1 MRVSRLR
8 RIGAALAATGAAAA
22 LIAGCGSGSGSGG
35 TTADGLTNV
44 TIQTAPGNVLPYLGY
59 LAQNLGY
66 FKQNGLNANF
76 ATLTTGLSS
85 TAALNAGS
93 LNVIFADPASTGPLI
108 AKGAPLKL
116 ILNEQT
122 IQWRVLVPKSMTGK
136 PFADVVKQLKVV
148 GAPAASGGT
157 AALVKLIEK
166 AYGIPLGTIKVVADQ
181 SGAGVVSGSE
191 QAVVVEPAASCV
203 LEENSGLG
211 EAFSFAK
218 PIESSY
224 PESLQKVIGI
234 PDIGY
239 WVLDSYAKS
248 NPKVISGLQAA
259 LTKAEQWANDP
270 ANLDQWVK
278 IMRASP
284 LNNKSLNDTQYTNC
298 LKSVQGSFEPHF
310 STSDAQQWSDLVKQE
325 GLLPQGLPDPST
337 WMHPGIPTS

>member
-1 MRVSRLR
+1 MIVSRLR
-8 RIGAALAATGAAAA
+8 RVGAVLAAFGAVTALAA
-22 LIAGCGSGSGSGG
+22 GCGGSTGG

-66 FKQNGLNANF
+66 FKQSGLNATF

-85 TAALNAGS
+85 TAALDAGS

-108 AKGAPLKL
+108 AKGAPLRL

-122 IQWRVLVPKSMTGK
+122 IQWRLLVPRSLAGK
-136 PFADVVKQLKVV
+136 PFAQVVKQLKVV

-157 AALVKLIEK
+157 ASLVKLIEK
-166 AYGIPLGTIKVVADQ
+166 AYGIPQGTIKVVADQ
-181 SGAGVVSGSE
+181 SGAGVLSGSE
-191 QAVVVEPAASCV
+191 QGVVVEPAASCI
-203 LEENSGLG
+203 LENSGLS

-218 PIESSY
+218 PLEQSY
-224 PESLQKVIGI
+224 PATLQQVIGI

-239 WVLDSYAKS
+239 WVLDDYAKQ

-259 LTKAEQWANDP
+259 LTKAEQWADDP
-270 ANLDQWVK
+270 ANLARWVK

-284 LNNKSLNDTQYTNC
+284 LNNASLNDAQYTAC

-310 STSDAQQWSDLVKQE
+310 STTDAQTWSGLVKEE
-325 GLLPQGLPDPST
+325 GILPQGLPDPST
-337 WMHPGIPTS
+337 WMHSGIPTS

>member
-1 MRVSRLR
+1 MIVSRVR
-8 RIGAALAATGAAAA
+8 RLGAVLAAAGATAA
-22 LIAGCGSGSGSGG
+22 LIAGCGTSSGG

-66 FKQNGLNANF
+66 FKQSGLNANF

-122 IQWRVLVPKSMTGK
+122 IQWRVLVPKALAGK

-157 AALVKLIEK
+157 ASLVKLIEK
-166 AYGIPLGTIKVVADQ
+166 AYNIPLGTIKVVADQ
-181 SGAGVVSGSE
+181 SGAGVLSGSE
-191 QAVVVEPAASCV
+191 QGIVVEPAASCV
-203 LEENSGLG
+203 LENSGLS

-218 PIESSY
+218 PIEQSY
-224 PESLQKVIGI
+224 PDSLSKVIGI

-259 LTKAEQWANDP
+259 LTKAEAWADNP

-284 LNNKSLNDTQYTNC
+284 LNNKSLSDAQYTSC

-310 STSDAQQWSDLVKQE
+310 STDDAATWSDLVKQE
-325 GLLPQGLPDPST
+325 GLLPQGLPDPKT
-337 WMHPGIPTS
+337 WMHDGIPTS

>member
-1 MRVSRLR
+1 MIVSRLR
-8 RIGAALAATGAAAA
+8 RLGAVLAATGVAVALAAA
-22 LIAGCGSGSGSGG
+22 CSSNSTGG

-66 FKQNGLNANF
+66 FKENKLNANF

-108 AKGAPLKL
+108 SKGTNLRL

-122 IQWRVLVPKSMTGK
+122 IQWRILVPSSLAGK
-136 PFADVVKQLKVV
+136 PFADVVQQLKVV

-157 AALVKLIEK
+157 ASLIKLVEK
-166 AYGIPLGTIKVVADQ
+166 AYDIPIGTIKVVADQ
-181 SGAGVVSGSE
+181 SGAGVLSGSE
-191 QAVVVEPAASCV
+191 QGIIVEPAASCI
-203 LEENSGLG
+203 LENNGLQ

-218 PIESSY
+218 PKETSY
-224 PESLQKVIGI
+224 PDLLTKAIGI

-239 WVLDSYAKS
+239 WVLDSYAQQ

-270 ANLDQWVK
+270 ANLAQWVK
-278 IMRASP
+278 IMRGSP
-284 LNNKSLNDTQYTNC
+284 LNNKSLNDQQYSDC

-310 STSDAQQWSDLVKQE
+310 STQDAATWSNLVKLE
-325 GLLPQGLPDPST
+325 GILPDGLPDPTT
-337 WMHPGIPTS
+337 WIHTGVPTS

>member
-1 MRVSRLR
+1 MIVSRLR
-8 RIGAALAATGAAAA
+8 RFGVAAAAVGVAAALAAA
-22 LIAGCGSGSGSGG
+22 CSSGSGANGG
-35 TTADGLTNV
+35 TTTDGLTNV

-93 LNVIFADPASTGPLI
+93 LDVIFADPASTGPLI
-108 AKGAPLKL
+108 AKGANLRL

-122 IQWRVLVPKSMTGK
+122 IQWRILVPQALAGK
-136 PFADVVKQLKVV
+136 PFADVVRQLKVV

-157 AALVKLIEK
+157 ASLIKLVEQ
-166 AYGIPLGTIKVVADQ
+166 AYGIPVGTIKVVADQ
-181 SGAGVVSGSE
+181 SGAGVLSGSE
-191 QAVVVEPAASCV
+191 QAVIVEPAASCI
-203 LEENSGLG
+203 LENSGLR

-218 PIESSY
+218 AKEPGY
-224 PESLQKVIGI
+224 PATLQQAIGI

-239 WVLDSYAKS
+239 WVLDSYAKA
-248 NPKVISGLQAA
+248 NPKVISGLQAG

-270 ANLDQWVK
+270 KNLARWVK

-284 LNNKSLNDTQYTNC
+284 LNNKTLDDRQYTAC
-298 LKSVQGSFEPHF
+298 LSSVQGSFEPHF
-310 STSDAQQWSDLVKQE
+310 STADAAMWSKLVKLE
-325 GLLPQGLPDPST
+325 GILPAGLPDPST
-337 WMHPGIPTS
+337 WLHPGIPTS